1 MGKVGVGVTIINKIV
16 LTYLN
21 LYSRETV
28 EVFPASAPG
37 PYPHPHLHPIPK
49 KECSL
54 LTFFDAM

>member
-37 PYPHPHLHPIPK
+37 PYPHLHPPPHPQK
-49 KECSL
+49 RM
-54 LTFFDAM
+54 LTTDIFDAM